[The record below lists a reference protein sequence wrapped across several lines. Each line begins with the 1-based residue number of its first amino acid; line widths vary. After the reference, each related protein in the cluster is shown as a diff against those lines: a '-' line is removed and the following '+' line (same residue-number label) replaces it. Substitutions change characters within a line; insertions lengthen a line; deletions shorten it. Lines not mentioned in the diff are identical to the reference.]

1 MTDEITRAV
10 RSVLGEMTSPETAR
24 RLAEALRPIH
34 GREAALF
41 AHVEVKRRVWAQL
54 LYRNQACTPALQE
67 RHAAYSAQQV
77 ERSIRQAFGVTDN
90 G

>member
-1 MTDEITRAV
+1 MTDEVTRAV

-34 GREAALF
+34 GREAAAF
-41 AHVEVKRRVWAQL
+41 VEDKVREYTDEFGDFSHNVAPAVWAL
-54 LYRNQACTPALQE
+54 REASDELCVL
-67 RHAAYSAQQV
+67 
-77 ERSIRQAFGVTDN
+77 FGVTDN